1 MQNFIQK
8 LFKRENFN
16 IFPNPTTKGKV
27 VNLTINHTGNY
38 AVQLIDGK
46 STLLHEENLV
56 IANKHEVKLFN
67 IPSAIKNGVYY
78 IRVTHTETKKQF
90 TDSILVM

>member
-8 LFKRENFN
+8 LFKRENFSV
-16 IFPNPTTKGKV
+16 FPNPTTKGKV
-27 VNLTINHTGNY
+27 VNLTINNKGNY
-38 AVQLIDGK
+38 FVELIDGQ
-46 STLLHEENLV
+46 STLLHEENL
-56 IANKHEVKLFN
+56 IIQDKHEVKLFN

-78 IRVTHTETKKQF
+78 IRVTHAETKKQF